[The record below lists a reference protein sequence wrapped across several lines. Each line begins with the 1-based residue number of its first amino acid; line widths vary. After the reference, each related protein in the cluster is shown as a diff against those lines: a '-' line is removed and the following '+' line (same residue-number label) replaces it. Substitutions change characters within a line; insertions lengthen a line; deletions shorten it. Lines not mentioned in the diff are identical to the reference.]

1 MRFPIIAV
9 IFFVFAL
16 AARADSKSI
25 HVFVALCDNAS
36 QGIAPVPARIGD
48 GDQPKENLYWGCT
61 EGLASYF
68 KHSQKWELTN
78 SKVKISPEI
87 LERLEFKYRDGS
99 MTLVADAYRGADIRT
114 CLADFEKCVASGKYD
129 LVAYIG
135 HNGLM
140 DFDLPQ
146 LEPPAKNKTQVI
158 VLCCKSD
165 QYFAERL
172 RRLNARPILLT
183 EQFMYPGAFILH
195 AVLDP
200 WISGASLAEIRAAA
214 GKSYAMNQK
223 ISIKAAT
230 GVFAK
235 LKEESNLDQATDP
248 E

>member
-1 MRFPIIAV
+1 MRSLNIMRFLIVTIIS
-9 IFFVFAL
+9 IVFSL
-16 AARADSKSI
+16 SARADIKSI

-68 KHSQKWELTN
+68 KHSPKWELTN
-78 SKVKISPEI
+78 TEVKISPEI

-99 MTLVADAYRGADIRT
+99 VVLVAEAYRGADIRT

-146 LEPPAKNKTQVI
+146 IKPPAENKTEAI

-172 RRLNARPILLT
+172 RRLHARPILRRESEDIHQGRHRGICQT
-183 EQFMYPGAFILH
+183 QR
-195 AVLDP
+195 
-200 WISGASLAEIRAAA
+200 RA
-214 GKSYAMNQK
+214 K
-223 ISIKAAT
+223 
-230 GVFAK
+230 
-235 LKEESNLDQATDP
+235 P
-248 E
+248 